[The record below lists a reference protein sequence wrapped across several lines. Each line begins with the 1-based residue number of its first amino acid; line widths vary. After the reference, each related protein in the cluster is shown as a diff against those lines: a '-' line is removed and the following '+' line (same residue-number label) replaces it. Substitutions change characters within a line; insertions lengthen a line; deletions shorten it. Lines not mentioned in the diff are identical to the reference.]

1 MGFERNRYYW
11 ASCYSTEKFILI
23 ETESG
28 LGRTAVDPL
37 FSPYFLSPEEDDI
50 KIGETVLK
58 ALGNSRLLVDQ
69 KDRALVFNLENI
81 EKNYKAWVTN
91 LLNKYGYRSRRALFK
106 DMKNCSIQATDGMLT
121 ISPMHHETLEGWDG
135 TNLGGVDD
143 VNLSLHSSP
152 SEIGAGL
159 KLALSRCT

>member
-1 MGFERNRYYW
+1 MEFERNRHYW

-37 FSPYFLSPEEDDI
+37 FSPYFLSPEENDI

-69 KDRALVFNLENI
+69 QDRALVFNLDNI

-106 DMKNCSIQATDGMLT
+106 DMRNCSIQATDGMLT
-121 ISPMHHETLEGWDG
+121 ISPMHHDTLEGWEG
-135 TNLGGVDD
+135 TEGGQNDEVILSVD
-143 VNLSLHSSP
+143 SP
-152 SEIGAGL
+152 LVEIGEGL
-159 KLALSRCT
+159 RLALSRCT